1 MKSHV
6 TAEPRFASL
15 RSQRF
20 PNWAAS
26 QPRLE
31 VFHFISVMETVKFR
45 YHWQNVMFA
54 NVLQPSTM
62 HFPLNSERWQF
73 INYHIFRKIFKDGT
87 GLPTESNLS
96 LTLANFPRKELGLGE
111 NWNLFHTCMLPFS
124 LDPREMWLPS
134 THGSLI
140 MTQQP
145 PGGEGCTQSSW
156 RVKLS
161 FMLDLITYNPPRNK
175 HLQASRTDFV
185 CQFLGTAFAICIFKN
200 TLHFPRKHPVRTV
213 IVWPPTSDGD
223 SRCSWIQLLSSLMTC
238 IWCCILVIFA

>member
-15 RSQRF
+15 QSQHF

-54 NVLQPSTM
+54 NVLQPSAM
-62 HFPLNSERWQF
+62 YFPLNTEKWQF
-73 INYHIFRKIFKDGT
+73 INYHIFSKIFKDGT

-134 THGSLI
+134 HTWEFNNDP
-140 MTQQP
+140 TAARW
-145 PGGEGCTQSSW
+145 W
-156 RVKLS
+156 RVHSEFLES
-161 FMLDLITYNPPRNK
+161 EAFLYVGLVTYIPPRSK
-175 HLQASRTDFV
+175 RLQASRTDFV
-185 CQFLGTAFAICIFKN
+185 CQFLGTAFAICIFFKIPCI
-200 TLHFPRKHPVRTV
+200 FPGSTP
-213 IVWPPTSDGD
+213 
-223 SRCSWIQLLSSLMTC
+223 
-238 IWCCILVIFA
+238 

>member
-1 MKSHV
+1 MNLSFTNLARLAVHQVQGPPVCLSSIAVTGAPPCLCSASMKSHV

-54 NVLQPSTM
+54 NVLQPSAM
-62 HFPLNSERWQF
+62 YFPLNSEKWQF
-73 INYHIFRKIFKDGT
+73 INYHIFSKICKDGT

-124 LDPREMWLPS
+124 LDPHEMWLPS
-134 THGSLI
+134 HTWESNNDP
-140 MTQQP
+140 TAARW
-145 PGGEGCTQSSW
+145 W
-156 RVKLS
+156 RVHS
-161 FMLDLITYNPPRNK
+161 E
-175 HLQASRTDFV
+175 
-185 CQFLGTAFAICIFKN
+185 FLESEAFLYVGFN
-200 TLHFPRKHPVRTV
+200 NL
-213 IVWPPTSDGD
+213 
-223 SRCSWIQLLSSLMTC
+223 
-238 IWCCILVIFA
+238 

>member
-1 MKSHV
+1 MNLAFTNLAGLAVHQVQGPPACLCSFVVTGVPPCLCSATMKSHV

-15 RSQRF
+15 QSQHF

-54 NVLQPSTM
+54 NVLQPSAM
-62 HFPLNSERWQF
+62 YFPLNSEKWQF
-73 INYHIFRKIFKDGT
+73 INYHIFSKIFKDGT

-111 NWNLFHTCMLPFS
+111 NWNLFHTCTLPFS

-134 THGSLI
+134 THMG
-140 MTQQP
+140 
-145 PGGEGCTQSSW
+145 
-156 RVKLS
+156 V
-161 FMLDLITYNPPRNK
+161 
-175 HLQASRTDFV
+175 
-185 CQFLGTAFAICIFKN
+185 
-200 TLHFPRKHPVRTV
+200 
-213 IVWPPTSDGD
+213 
-223 SRCSWIQLLSSLMTC
+223 
-238 IWCCILVIFA
+238 